1 MKKIMLLILL
11 IVSSIAQ
18 KSNAQLL
25 KDVGIKTGICFS
37 NQNWTYKISD
47 RTYEKDYRT
56 SLNLALSLEWFDNE
70 IITLVTDVRYIQKGF
85 QEEKI
90 VREPRDPEHGRYKMY
105 KTRFDYLTFS
115 PQLKVRKEINKV
127 IPYVYIGPRIDYY
140 LSYESD
146 YDLSPLEN
154 DFKRIIVGLNY
165 GLGISYRIKDIGIS
179 VEFTHFYDFTDVLN
193 TQTNANMTGIII
205 KNNAYA
211 IDLGI
216 NYFLK
221 QKEK

>member
-1 MKKIMLLILL
+1 MLLTLL
-11 IVSSIAQ
+11 IVLSITQ

-37 NQNWTYKISD
+37 NQDWTYKISD
-47 RTYEKDYRT
+47 RTLEKDYRT
-56 SLNLALSLEWFDNE
+56 SLNLALSLEWFDRE

-85 QEEKI
+85 QEKKI
-90 VREPRDPEHGRYKMY
+90 VREPRDPEHGHYKMF

-127 IPYVYIGPRIDYY
+127 IPYIYIGPRIDYY
-140 LSYESD
+140 LSYKSD
-146 YDLSPLEN
+146 FDLSRIEN
-154 DFKRIIVGLNY
+154 DFKKIIFGLNY

-179 VEFTHFYDFTDVLN
+179 LEYTHFYDFTN
-193 TQTNANMTGIII
+193 AIHTQTTANTTGIII
-205 KNNAYA
+205 KNNAYT